1 METWGGVAS
10 ALLKKY
16 LVLIYVTSIEIKIE
30 VKASWLLY
38 ILYSPPIFKNKRCYV
53 HAKHYKLSY
62 EPGTIVSEYVNDITP
77 LSSETQKPYLF
88 PWAISAS
95 AANVQVKP

>member
-1 METWGGVAS
+1 MLSFKRKLTKNTIQNWHDKIGDMGWGG
-10 ALLKKY
+10 LCPFEKY

-53 HAKHYKLSY
+53 HAKHYKLR
-62 EPGTIVSEYVNDITP
+62 TI
-77 LSSETQKPYLF
+77 L
-88 PWAISAS
+88 
-95 AANVQVKP
+95 